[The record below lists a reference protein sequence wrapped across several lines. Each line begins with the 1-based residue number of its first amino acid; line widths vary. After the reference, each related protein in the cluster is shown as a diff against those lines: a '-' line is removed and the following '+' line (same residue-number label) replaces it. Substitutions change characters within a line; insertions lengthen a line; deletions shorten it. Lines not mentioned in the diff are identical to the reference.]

1 MDPEILIL
9 DEPTAGLDPM
19 GREVLLSQIT
29 SYHNASENT
38 VLLVSHNME
47 DIVRIADK
55 VLVMNSGKAA
65 MFDTTRA
72 VFSRGDGLEAM
83 GMRLPQI
90 TKITNTLRQ
99 KGFPLSEGILT
110 VGQAFDEITGYLK
123 KEGKL

>member
-19 GREVLLSQIT
+19 GREVLLSQII

-72 VFSRGDGLEAM
+72 VFSRGDELEAM

-90 TKITNTLRQ
+90 TKITNALRQ
-99 KGFPLSEGILT
+99 KGIPLSEGILT